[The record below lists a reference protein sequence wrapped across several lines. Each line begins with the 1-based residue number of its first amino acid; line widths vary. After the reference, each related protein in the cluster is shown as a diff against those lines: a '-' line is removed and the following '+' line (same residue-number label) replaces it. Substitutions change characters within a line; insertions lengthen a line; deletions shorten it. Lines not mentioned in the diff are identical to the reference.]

1 MQVIKSKSIIYFFLI
16 FTLAALVSACNS
28 KKNKIIGQIDLAMD
42 SVIIIPFEPLLT
54 DSLAIANFTVQF
66 PLFKY
71 HSQDINAFYNN
82 RNYNFG
88 WFDSTGITQTATK
101 FINLLNHLGAEG
113 IHDTVIYITDLN
125 NAVNNFITTG
135 NVYTGKNKLTEQ
147 IELLLTSEF
156 LVYAQ
161 KVWGGISESESR
173 ELNWYVKRKTLSS
186 TSLLDSILNGSSTAF
201 ASFQPQYK
209 QYELLKS
216 QLKFYKAVADSV
228 TWDSLFLPIDK
239 KFLEEGDSYPEIT
252 LIKDR
257 LHILGDFPSVDT
269 STLFDSITTNAVK
282 KFQSRFGL
290 TTDGRAGK
298 QFFETMNTPLSYRIA
313 QIEINMERCRWIPT
327 DLKGDFVIV
336 NIPEFKAH
344 VYSADTLSWD
354 MQVIVGRTST
364 STTIF
369 NDEIKYIVF
378 SPYWYVPGSIIR
390 NEIFPTLVKNSD
402 YLNRN
407 HMELYDYST
416 RKTVNFNSIDISKY
430 SAKTF
435 PFGVRQKPG
444 AFNSLGWAKF
454 IFPNAYNIYL
464 HDTPARNLFAET
476 QRNFSHGC
484 IRISEPQKFAEFLL
498 RNDSTWTKASID
510 SVMHGGKE
518 TKAILEKPV
527 PVMIVYFTSWV
538 NENGILNFRKDIY
551 NHDSKMLEKHT
562 PIVSIK

>member
-1 MQVIKSKSIIYFFLI
+1 MHFIQSKILFQFILLLIITATI
-16 FTLAALVSACNS
+16 SACNS
-28 KKNKIIGQIDLAMD
+28 KDNSVKESSD
-42 SVIIIPFEPLLT
+42 SVKDTVIVIPFEPLIT
-54 DSLAIANFTVQF
+54 DSIAIANFTVQF
-66 PLFKY
+66 PLFRY
-71 HSQDINAFYNN
+71 HSQDINLFYKD
-82 RNYNFG
+82 RNYAFG

-101 FINLLNHLGAEG
+101 FINLLNHLGDEG

-125 NAVNNFITTG
+125 NAVNNLITSE
-135 NVYTGKNKLTEQ
+135 NIYTGKNKLTEQ

-156 LVYAQ
+156 FVYAQ
-161 KVWGGISESESR
+161 KVWGGISETESK

-201 ASFQPQYK
+201 ASFQPQFK

-228 TWDSLFLPIDK
+228 SWDSLFLPIDK
-239 KFLEEGDSYPEIT
+239 KFLEQGDSYPVIT
-252 LIKDR
+252 LIKNR
-257 LHILGDFPSVDT
+257 LYVFGDLQLMDT
-269 STLFDSITTNAVK
+269 TSLFDSLTTIAVK
-282 KFQSRFGL
+282 NYQSRFGL
-290 TTDGRAGK
+290 TADGHVGQK
-298 QFFETMNTPLSYRIA
+298 FFETMNTPLSYRIA

-416 RKTVNFNSIDISKY
+416 RKTVNYNSIDISKY

-454 IFPNAYNIYL
+454 IFPNAYDIYL
-464 HDTPARNLFAET
+464 HDTPSRNLFAET

-538 NENGILNFRKDIY
+538 DENGILNFRKDIY
-551 NHDSKMLEKHT
+551 NHDSEMLEKHMH
-562 PIVSIK
+562 IVSNK

>member
-1 MQVIKSKSIIYFFLI
+1 MHVIKSKSVIHFFLLC
-16 FTLAALVSACNS
+16 TLAAFVSACNS
-28 KKNKIIGQIDLAMD
+28 KKNTIIGQIDLAVD
-42 SVIIIPFEPLLT
+42 TVIIIPFEPLLT
-54 DSLAIANFTVQF
+54 DSLAIANFTVEF

-71 HSQDINAFYNN
+71 HNRDINAFYKN

-135 NVYTGKNKLTEQ
+135 NVYTGKSKLTEQ

-156 LVYAQ
+156 FVYAQ

-186 TSLLDSILNGSSTAF
+186 TSLLDSILNGSSTVF

-216 QLKFYKAVADSV
+216 QLKFYKAIADSV
-228 TWDSLFLPIDK
+228 SWDSLFLPMDK
-239 KFLEEGDSYPEIT
+239 KFLEEGDSYPVIT

-257 LHILGDFPSVDT
+257 LHILGDLTSMDT
-269 STLFDSITTNAVK
+269 SSLFDSITTIAVK

-290 TTDGRAGK
+290 TTDGHAGK

-390 NEIFPTLVKNSD
+390 NEIFPTLVKNTD

-416 RKTVNFNSIDISKY
+416 RKTVNFNSNDISKY
-430 SAKTF
+430 SSKTF

-454 IFPNAYNIYL
+454 IFPNAYDIYL
-464 HDTPARNLFAET
+464 HDTPSRNLFLET

-498 RNDSTWTKASID
+498 RNDTTWTKASID
-510 SVMHGGKE
+510 SVMYGGEE
-518 TKAILEKPV
+518 TKVILEKPV
-527 PVMIVYFTSWV
+527 PIMIVYFTSWV
-538 NENGILNFRKDIY
+538 DENGILNFRKDIY
-551 NHDSKMLEKHT
+551 NHDSEMLEKHT
-562 PIVSIK
+562 SIVSIK